1 MSPAITG
8 YTIGA
13 CWAVFAAY
21 WLINALRVKA
31 VSQRE
36 SFARTLTHRSLLALS
51 YVLLLDRWPP
61 APFDLRSLPDLAAVR
76 VAGDLVC
83 VLGLVIAIAARRAL
97 AGNWSSAVTLKQD
110 HELIRAGVYRFVR
123 HPIYTGILTMCL
135 GSAIEDGQLRGA
147 LAFVVM
153 LAAFLI
159 KSRREELLLTQHFP
173 DDYPAYKRET
183 KALIPFV
190 L

>member
-13 CWAVFAAY
+13 CWAVFALY
-21 WLINALRVKA
+21 WLISAMRVKA

-36 SFARTLTHRSLLALS
+36 SFARTLAHRSLLFLG
-51 YVLLLDRWPP
+51 YVLLVDRWLPWP
-61 APFDLRSLPDLAAVR
+61 LDLRWLPDLR
-76 VAGDLVC
+76 IAGVVVC

-110 HELIRAGVYRFVR
+110 HELIRTGAYRFVR
-123 HPIYTGILTMCL
+123 HPIYTGILTMCF

-147 LAFVVM
+147 LAFAVM

-159 KSRREELLLTQHFP
+159 KSRREERLLVQHFP
-173 DDYPAYKRET
+173 DDYPAYKRDV

>member
-1 MSPAITG
+1 MMHVTG
-8 YTIGA
+8 YTIGG
-13 CWAVFAAY
+13 CWAVFASY
-21 WLINALRVKA
+21 WLISSMRVKA

-36 SFARTLTHRSLLALS
+36 SFARTLTHRSLLFLS
-51 YVLLLDRWPP
+51 YVLLVDRWLPW
-61 APFDLRSLPDLAAVR
+61 PFDLRWLPDLR
-76 VAGDLVC
+76 IAGVVVC

-110 HELIRAGVYRFVR
+110 HELIRTGAYRFVR
-123 HPIYTGILTMCL
+123 HPIYTGILTMCF

-147 LAFVVM
+147 LAFAVM

-159 KSRREELLLTQHFP
+159 KSRREERLLVQHFP
-173 DDYPAYKRET
+173 DDYPAYKRDV

>member
-1 MSPAITG
+1 VTAVITG
-8 YTIGA
+8 WFIAA

-21 WLINALRVKA
+21 WLASAMRVKA

-36 SFARTLTHRSLLALS
+36 SLARTLAHRSLLFLG
-51 YVLLLDRWPP
+51 YVLLVDRWLPWP
-61 APFDLRSLPDLAAVR
+61 LDLRWLPHLR
-76 VAGDLVC
+76 VAGDVVC

-97 AGNWSSAVTLKQD
+97 AGNWSSAVTLKRD
-110 HELIRAGVYRFVR
+110 HELIRTGAYRFVR

-147 LAFVVM
+147 LAFVLM

-159 KSRREELLLTQHFP
+159 KSRREERLLVQHFP
-173 DDYPAYKRET
+173 DDYPAYKRDV

>member
-1 MSPAITG
+1 MSREITG
-8 YTIGA
+8 WFIAA
-13 CWAVFAAY
+13 CWAAFATY
-21 WLINALRVKA
+21 WLISALRVKA

-36 SFARTLTHRSLLALS
+36 SIARTLTHRSLLFLS
-51 YVLLLDRWPP
+51 YGLLADRWLP
-61 APFDLRSLPDLAAVR
+61 APFELRWLPDLR
-76 VAGDLVC
+76 VAGDVVC
-83 VLGLVIAIAARRAL
+83 ALGLVIAIAARRAL
-97 AGNWSSAVTLKQD
+97 AGNWSSAITLKQD
-110 HELIRAGVYRFVR
+110 HELIRTGAYRFVR

-147 LAFVVM
+147 LAFVLM

-159 KSRREELLLTQHFP
+159 KSRREERLLVQHFP
-173 DDYPAYKRET
+173 ADYPAYKRDV